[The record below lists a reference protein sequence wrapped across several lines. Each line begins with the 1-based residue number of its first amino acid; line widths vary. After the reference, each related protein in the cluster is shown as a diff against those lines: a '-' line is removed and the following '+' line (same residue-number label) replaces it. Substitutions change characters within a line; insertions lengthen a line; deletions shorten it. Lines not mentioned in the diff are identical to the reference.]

1 MGNNSESNESN
12 ENENVSVCQFS
23 FIVHQQSTYKIIQNI
38 TINGIKYKIDE
49 LDNLYDFKTFKFIK
63 NLNID
68 DNND

>member
-1 MGNNSESNESN
+1 MVNNSESNESN
-12 ENENVSVCQFS
+12 KKVCQFS

-68 DNND
+68 NNND